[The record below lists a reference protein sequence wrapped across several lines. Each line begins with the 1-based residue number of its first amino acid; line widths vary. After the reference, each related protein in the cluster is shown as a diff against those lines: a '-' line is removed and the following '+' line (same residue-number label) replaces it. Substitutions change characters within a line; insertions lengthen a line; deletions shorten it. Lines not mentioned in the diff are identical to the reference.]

1 MGASQERRATLQE
14 RADEL
19 GHARGR
25 RTYAITGVMGGLS
38 QLAWRGALVVLVLAL
53 GMVVFAKPDAAF
65 LKGVV
70 LAGLLLA
77 LIGLRLAWRRLSAG
91 RGMNRCHLY
100 GGGLAVTDLSGR
112 LRDVVAWS
120 EVTELKRSSG
130 AVLFTPLYR
139 VELARRAAE
148 PLAFVVPAYQTD
160 LIKALQ
166 ERANQHGIAQKQ
178 VRYIVS

>member
-1 MGASQERRATLQE
+1 MGSSEGRQAVLQE
-14 RADEL
+14 RANEL
-19 GHARGR
+19 GHGKGR

-38 QLAWRGALVVLVLAL
+38 QLAWRGALVVLVFAL
-53 GMVVFAKPDAAF
+53 GMITFAKPDSAF

-70 LAGLLLA
+70 VAGLLLA
-77 LIGLRLAWRRLSAG
+77 LFGLRLAWRRLSAG
-91 RGMNRCHLY
+91 RGMNRCHVY
-100 GGGLAVTDLSGR
+100 VGGLAVTDLFGR

-120 EVTELKRSSG
+120 EVTELKRSAG

-166 ERANQHGIAQKQ
+166 ERANQHGIPQKQ
-178 VRYIVS
+178 VRYIVT